1 MGSGTVGGP
10 AINTTRAR
18 QFSPENVKLLTL
30 EPQSRGDQEAQAAD
44 GGCADAGSVRGNGI
58 TEQGGRKQVGRNR
71 IQAGWREVEANTTQG
86 QKRQNSERALHFQV
100 DRATGAR
107 FTLLPET
114 TEIRSK
120 HTICGFQTCRTTMQ
134 KSQETDQVSPRASL
148 SFLHSQRLGHGP
160 RRGQVMLSKSSEW
173 RQQAE
178 NAGGPR

>member
-1 MGSGTVGGP
+1 M
-10 AINTTRAR
+10 
-18 QFSPENVKLLTL
+18 
-30 EPQSRGDQEAQAAD
+30 
-44 GGCADAGSVRGNGI
+44 
-58 TEQGGRKQVGRNR
+58 GRNR

-86 QKRQNSERALHFQV
+86 QKRQNSERAAHFQV

-160 RRGQVMLSKSSEW
+160 RRDRVMLGESSEW